1 MKNSIPRTKPMS
13 MPVAAIGA
21 SAGGVEALV
30 HLISTLPAEAPQA
43 FLVLLHSM
51 PNHEAML
58 STILAGKTVMPVS
71 QGHPG
76 EHLQPGHI
84 YILSPGLTVS
94 GTTGRPVL
102 SGRENTHSAEKPI
115 DVLFRS
121 VAATLGQNSIG
132 IILSGTGSDGA
143 EGIDAIRATGGI
155 TLVQRPG
162 TAAYE
167 DMPKHAAARVSSDS
181 VMDIDAMATRLV
193 APAPSKALIVTGSLT
208 AEPDP
213 LSDDD
218 FIRLCHILRA
228 ATGVD
233 LSHYKRSTIQRR
245 LQRRLGNTRCHQIRD
260 YIESL
265 ADDQAEAQALCQD
278 FFIGVTRFFREKD
291 MYQGLAET
299 VFPSL
304 LAQHVGDQPIRI
316 WIPGC
321 STGAEVYSI
330 AMLLLEQLGDRTPEI
345 TLFGT
350 DINESA
356 ITQARTGFYRSNR
369 LEGVSQQRLDRFFM
383 RVDNGYQIKPD
394 IRLLCVFAQHDLT
407 SDPPFSK
414 VDLISCCNLMIYF
427 DSVLHRRVTTTFH
440 YALKPGGY
448 LMLGPSESV
457 SQYSLN
463 LFDQIDKR
471 RRIYMRKNEHSRL
484 WVDSCQV
491 KGLTKPVSTDKSAD
505 ILITARYTAT
515 MENHLNQLLIDRYA
529 PAGMVVDEHHNI
541 VQFTG
546 RISPLLDIR
555 PGPASMTLQGML
567 CPALHIALTTAIH
580 EARNISAPVR
590 REKLTIEIKGVAYLL
605 DIEVVPLTETNAA
618 GGFWLI
624 TLTDRSALTEAP
636 QGLGSLLQRW
646 LGQRPA
652 GAAEPE
658 EMEKLRR
665 ELTATQEHLHSI
677 FEAYESGREDLKSTQ
692 EELLSAKEEFQSSN
706 EELETAKEELQSANE
721 ELITANEELILRN
734 TELSRA
740 MMDARETDDYAQA
753 IVDTAHSAMVV
764 IDQGLRIRRCNPS
777 FTSMFQLV
785 AGQIEGQKL
794 MDIGEGVWNTPA
806 FDQLLRSIMESE
818 SGINNLELSFNFPR
832 TGERVLLL
840 NARKLIGDSSK
851 VGLALLTLLD
861 VTENRKAEALA
872 KQQADLLEQAHEAIL
887 IWSIGGGIQYW
898 NRGAEE
904 LYGWRAAEVMGRHS
918 QDLLGCKRHVTCD
931 EFERRLRE
939 DRQWMGEVTHLTRD
953 GRELVVD
960 CRYRVSEQVD
970 GGLLVLET
978 NHDITDRKR
987 IEASLRQ
994 ADRQK
999 DDFIAML
1006 AHELRNPLAPLRNA
1020 LGILQRAKPGEVA
1033 LPDIW
1038 NMMDRQVTKL
1048 TRMVDDLLDIARV
1061 TRNQI
1066 DLRRGPVDMVAMVH
1080 ASVLSCQSSLQSA
1093 GHELTLSLPDQPV
1106 IIYADSVRIEQIIE
1120 NLLNNA
1126 IKYTPSFGHIAI
1138 SLRAHGGMALLKIKD
1153 DGQGIPPDLLPN
1165 IFELFMQA
1173 DRTLDRRQG
1182 GLGIGLTLVRRLV
1195 NLHGGAIA
1203 AESPGI
1209 GFGSEFSV
1217 SFPLADESVRIKGSS
1232 PAVKALAAATETRDS
1247 GLRVLVVDDNADIAN
1262 SEAMLI
1268 ESCGYDVRLA
1278 YDALSALEIA
1288 AGYRPGLI
1296 LLDIGL
1302 PDMDGYEL
1310 ARQLRSLSGLEAVCL
1325 AAVSGYGSEADRRAS
1340 KAAGIDHHFVKP
1352 LDIDALKSLLEQTAN
1367 PVAPN
1372 LGE

>member
-1 MKNSIPRTKPMS
+1 MKNSSLRTKPMS
-13 MPVAAIGA
+13 MPVVAIGA

-30 HLISTLPAEAPQA
+30 HLISALKVDAPQA
-43 FLVLLHSM
+43 FLVLLHSL
-51 PNHEAML
+51 PNHETML
-58 STILAGKTVMPVS
+58 STILAGKTTMPVS
-71 QGHPG
+71 QGQTG
-76 EHLQPGHI
+76 EPLQPGHI
-84 YILSPGLTVS
+84 YILSPSLAVS
-94 GTTGRPVL
+94 GTTDRPIL
-102 SGRENTHSAEKPI
+102 SARENAERTEKPI
-115 DVLFRS
+115 DLLFRS
-121 VAATLGQNSIG
+121 VAATVGQNSIG

-143 EGIDAIRATGGI
+143 EGMEAIRVAGGM
-155 TLVQRPG
+155 TLVQRLE
-162 TAAYE
+162 TAAYQ
-167 DMPKHAAARVSSDS
+167 DMPRHAAAKVAPDA
-181 VMDIDAMATRLV
+181 VMDIDAMAARMT
-193 APAPSKALIVTGSLT
+193 APAEAKALTVMGNLT
-208 AEPDP
+208 TEPA
-213 LSDDD
+213 LLNDDD
-218 FIRLCHILRA
+218 FMRLCHILRA
-228 ATGVD
+228 ATGID

-245 LQRRLGNTRCHQIRD
+245 LLRRLGNTRCNQIHD

-291 MYQGLAET
+291 MYEGLAET

-304 LAQHVGDQPIRI
+304 LAHYVGDQPIRI
-316 WIPGC
+316 WVPGC

-330 AMLLLEQLGDRTPEI
+330 AMLLLEQLGERAQEI

-350 DINESA
+350 DINDSA
-356 ITQARTGFYRSNR
+356 ITQARTGFYRSTH
-369 LEGVSQQRLDRFFM
+369 LEGVSQQRLDRFFIP
-383 RVDNGYQIKPD
+383 VDNGYRIKPE

-448 LMLGPSESV
+448 LVLGPSESV

-471 RRIYMRKNEHSRL
+471 RRIYMRKNENSRL

-491 KGLTKPVSTDKSAD
+491 KGLSKPASTDKSSG
-505 ILITARYTAT
+505 ILINARHTAA
-515 MENHLNQLLIDRYA
+515 MENYLNRLLIDRYA

-541 VQFTG
+541 LQFIG

-555 PGPASMTLQGML
+555 PGPASMTVQGMF

-580 EARNISAPVR
+580 EARNSSAPVR
-590 REKLTIEIKGVAYLL
+590 REKLSIDINDLTYVL
-605 DIEVVPLTETNAA
+605 DIEVVPLTEANEA
-618 GGFWLI
+618 GECWLI
-624 TLTDRSALTEAP
+624 TLNDRSAHSEP
-636 QGLGSLLQRW
+636 SRGLGSLLHRW
-646 LGQRPA
+646 LGHRT
-652 GAAEPE
+652 AEPKDV
-658 EMEKLRR
+658 EKLRR
-665 ELTATQEHLHSI
+665 ELTATQEHLRSL
-677 FEAYESGREDLKSTQ
+677 FEAYEGSREDLKSTQ
-692 EELLSAKEEFQSSN
+692 EELLSAKEEFQSTN

-734 TELSRA
+734 NELSRA
-740 MMDARETDDYAQA
+740 MTDAQATDDYAQA

-764 IDQGLRIRRCNPS
+764 IDQNHRIRRCNPS
-777 FTSMFQLV
+777 FTSMFHLV
-785 AGQIEGQKL
+785 AGQIEGQNL
-794 MDIGEGVWNTPA
+794 MDIGEGVWSTPA
-806 FDQLLRSIMESE
+806 FETLLKSILENE
-818 SGINNLELSFNFPR
+818 TGINNLELVFNFPR
-832 TGERVLLL
+832 TGEQVLLM

-861 VTENRKAEALA
+861 VSENRKAEALA

-887 IWSIGGGIQYW
+887 IWSIGGGIRYW

-904 LYGWRAAEVMGRHS
+904 LYGWRAAEVIGRRS
-918 QDLLGCKRHVTCD
+918 QDLLGCKRHVTSD

-939 DRQWMGEVTHLTRD
+939 DRRWMGEVTHLTRD

-960 CRYRVSEQVD
+960 CRYQVSEHLD
-970 GGLLVLET
+970 GSLLVLET

-1080 ASVLSCQSSLQSA
+1080 ASVLSCQSALQSA
-1093 GHELTLSLPDQPV
+1093 GHELTLTLPDHPV
-1106 IIYADSVRIEQIIE
+1106 IIHADSVRIEQIIE

-1138 SLRAHGGMALLKIKD
+1138 NLRAHGEMAILKVKD
-1153 DGQGIPPDLLPN
+1153 DGQGIAPDLLPN
-1165 IFELFMQA
+1165 IFKLFMQA

-1203 AESPGI
+1203 AESAGI

-1217 SFPLADESVRIKGSS
+1217 SFPLAVKSAQTEGSS
-1232 PAVKALAAATETRDS
+1232 PAPKAGAATTETTGS

-1268 ESCGYDVRLA
+1268 ESCGYEARLA
-1278 YDALSALEIA
+1278 YDALSALDIA
-1288 AGYRPGLI
+1288 ANYKPELI

-1310 ARQLRSLSGLEAVCL
+1310 ARQLRGLSGLEAVCL

-1340 KAAGIDHHFVKP
+1340 KAAGIDYHFVKP
-1352 LDIDALKSLLEQTAN
+1352 LDIDALKSLLEQTAR
-1367 PVAPN
+1367 PVAPSP
-1372 LGE
+1372 GE